1 MPDASYEEIAG
12 KCSTHEVACSTKGC
26 EYAAHSI
33 YKAFHPEKFIQCIK
47 NQKMEYLTIYLMYTN
62 NLVSNPLPPTE
73 LLSDGWNTQ
82 LLSEHTII
90 RNKVGL

>member
-1 MPDASYEEIAG
+1 MPDVSFNDIKEKY
-12 KCSTHEVACSTKGC
+12 STHGVTRSIKGC
-26 EYAAHSI
+26 EHAALSI

-47 NQKMEYLTIYLMYTN
+47 KQKMEYLTIYLMYAN

-73 LLSDGWNTQ
+73 LLSDGWNKQ

>member
-12 KCSTHEVACSTKGC
+12 KCSTKGC

-47 NQKMEYLTIYLMYTN
+47 N
-62 NLVSNPLPPTE
+62 
-73 LLSDGWNTQ
+73 
-82 LLSEHTII
+82 
-90 RNKVGL
+90 

>member
-12 KCSTHEVACSTKGC
+12 KCSTHEVACSTHEVACSTKGC

-47 NQKMEYLTIYLMYTN
+47 K
-62 NLVSNPLPPTE
+62 
-73 LLSDGWNTQ
+73 
-82 LLSEHTII
+82 
-90 RNKVGL
+90 

>member
-47 NQKMEYLTIYLMYTN
+47 N
-62 NLVSNPLPPTE
+62 
-73 LLSDGWNTQ
+73 
-82 LLSEHTII
+82 
-90 RNKVGL
+90 